1 MGATTE
7 IYCVEHKVPMQVI
20 CDTDV
25 CPRCYEESLF
35 DDWDVVGGVEDLWH
49 WWWREWNSPENRT

>member
-1 MGATTE
+1 MDATE
-7 IYCVEHKVPMQVI
+7 VWCVEHKVPMQVI

-35 DDWDVVGGVEDLWH
+35 SDYDVVGGVEDLWH
-49 WWWREWNSPENRT
+49 WWWRRLDLTGP